1 MSADWPLWEVFVRAR
16 RGISHVHAGSVHAP
30 DAEIALQNARDL
42 FTRRSEGVSLWVVRS
57 SDITASSGASESDGP
72 AAARPASSASARS
85 WSGHADAAA
94 ASATTNFACRMR
106 ARARYVSWATPIHES
121 FEKQ

>member
-30 DAEIALQNARDL
+30 DPEIALQNARDL

-57 SDITASSGASESDGP
+57 SDITASSLSL
-72 AAARPASSASARS
+72 
-85 WSGHADAAA
+85 
-94 ASATTNFACRMR
+94 
-106 ARARYVSWATPIHES
+106 IHI
-121 FEKQ
+121 